1 MAAILPKSRER
12 RTDALRELADAPR
25 ALLGPE
31 DVHPIYRKAGKD
43 EDWAELSTRTSNA
56 LRREGF
62 ATPADAARLSDDAL
76 LLVDGLGKRGLW
88 ELRDH
93 DWNALEAVG
102 ARDGDVVETGPAPKP
117 DSDRILKLLAD
128 SYEQSQQIRI
138 GRGEQIRAVLQDR
151 DETWGVGGV
160 RWMEERYG
168 PAATADQVLDFI
180 GKTGEAGP
188 VPILGRMYHRAYTEE
203 RELYREMVQALKG
216 HVCWPW
222 LSQVKGI
229 GATLSCKLLARL
241 DPHKAPSASSFWSYC
256 GMGTVPGERYACG
269 VCGLVRDWPVGYNV
283 TGKHTALG
291 STRQCAGA
299 LMKIADP
306 EHGVRAA
313 QPKPAR
319 GQKASYDQYAKK
331 VMYLVGT
338 GFVKA
343 KGGKFEQVYRKERAK
358 LDRERPG
365 WPDGRKHLTALRK
378 VEKLFLSLLWEVWRK
393 ALGLPTPAP
402 YAFHT
407 LGHDESS
414 RIDPWEMVG

>member
-1 MAAILPKSRER
+1 MDAILPKSRER
-12 RTDALRELADAPR
+12 RTDALRELADAP
-25 ALLGPE
+25 
-31 DVHPIYRKAGKD
+31 
-43 EDWAELSTRTSNA
+43 
-56 LRREGF
+56 
-62 ATPADAARLSDDAL
+62 
-76 LLVDGLGKRGLW
+76 
-88 ELRDH
+88 
-93 DWNALEAVG
+93 
-102 ARDGDVVETGPAPKP
+102 PKP

-168 PAATADQVLDFI
+168 PAATADEVLDFI

-256 GMGTVPGERYACG
+256 GMGTVPGEEWTCY
-269 VCGLVRDWPVGYNV
+269 VCGLTRTWPVGYNV

-291 STRQCAGA
+291 STRECAREVAGEPPTLDGITVACHRCHRDVPALVSYMDGA
-299 LMKIADP
+299 GVLRIAGHCDVCVVQIDSDAPKKLLDRVNANTRKAPNLLVKIAGPKD
-306 EHGVRAA
+306 GVRAA